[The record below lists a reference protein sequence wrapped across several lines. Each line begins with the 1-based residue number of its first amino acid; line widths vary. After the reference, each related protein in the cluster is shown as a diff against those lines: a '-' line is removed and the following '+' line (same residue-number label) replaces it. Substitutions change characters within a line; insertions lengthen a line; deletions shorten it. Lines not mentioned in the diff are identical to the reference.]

1 MVVLRYLLSGD
12 GGRLGRRRALLA
24 AATAGLLIA
33 LLLGYIAYGI
43 ERAAHHQREIQ
54 VRQLATAV
62 AHGLGGRLDR
72 SLSAAIALTAVVRQG
87 NGKVDNFKR
96 LSSELIN
103 EFGGI
108 SALQL
113 APAGTIAQIEP
124 LAGNERAIG
133 FSPMK
138 DPVQGPEAQRV
149 VEQRQLGL
157 TGPFE
162 LRQGGMG
169 VVGRNPVFL
178 SDAEGREVLWGLVQ
192 VLIRVPDL
200 LVMSRLDAI
209 EEAGCRYELWR
220 IKPGSQERH
229 VFARSSDQ
237 PLEHPI
243 DVPIQV
249 PNGEW
254 VLSVA
259 PDAGWH
265 SPRDWLLEGAAV
277 CLISLLGTMA
287 VYFAL
292 RQVQLLHHQ
301 VSRQSER

>member
-1 MVVLRYLLSGD
+1 MVLRYLLSAD
-12 GGRLGRRRALLA
+12 GGRQGQRRALLVA
-24 AATAGLLIA
+24 VMAGMLIA
-33 LLLGYIAYGI
+33 LLFGYIAYSV
-43 ERAAHHQREIQ
+43 ERAAHQQREIQ
-54 VRQLATAV
+54 ARQLATAV
-62 AHGLGGRLDR
+62 ANGLGGRLER
-72 SLSAAIALTAVVRQG
+72 SLSAAIALTAVIRQG
-87 NGKVDNFKR
+87 NGKVDNFKG
-96 LSSELIN
+96 LAKELIN

-113 APAGTIAQIEP
+113 APGGTIAQIEP
-124 LAGNERAIG
+124 LAGNERAVG
-133 FSPMK
+133 FSPIK
-138 DPVQGPEAQRV
+138 DPVQGPEVQRV
-149 VEQRQLGL
+149 IEQRQLGL

-178 SDAEGREVLWGLVQ
+178 RDAEGRETLWGLVQ

-209 EEAGCRYELWR
+209 EQAGYRYELWR
-220 IKPGSQERH
+220 IKPGNMERQ
-229 VFARSSDQ
+229 VFARSSDLA
-237 PLEHPI
+237 LERPVN
-243 DVPIQV
+243 VPILV

-265 SPRDWLLEGAAV
+265 APRDLLLEGAAV
-277 CLISLLGTMA
+277 CLITLLGAAA

-292 RQVQLLHHQ
+292 RQVQLLHQQ
-301 VSRQSER
+301 VSRQSKD